1 MSLKMRVVEIKKKI
15 KNDTSYSL
23 NFNHHICLIDKGQL
37 KMTCLPI
44 LSDNLPYGSKIT
56 HITIIN
62 GDNKIRVDA
71 IVKPDIKHQGFFNIP
86 DNYTLE
92 IFCPKDEK
100 VVVFFWYDERN
111 IIFID
116 NYDCEQ
122 SLRVSRDKDFC

>member
-1 MSLKMRVVEIKKKI
+1 MSYLSHLPAVSV
-15 KNDTSYSL
+15 
-23 NFNHHICLIDKGQL
+23 
-37 KMTCLPI
+37 PI

-71 IVKPDIKHQGFFNIP
+71 TVKPDIKHQGFLNIP
-86 DNYTLE
+86 DKCSVY

-100 VVVFFWYDERN
+100 VVVLFWYDETN

-116 NYDCEQ
+116 NYDFEQ
-122 SLRVSRDKDFC
+122 SLRVSSG